1 MSLLKLLSKSIFG
14 FGGNK
19 PPCDT
24 LPKPPSSFHDTY
36 SIDGSPKVTVKST
49 NPVFKIPLPSRL
61 DEIDTNNTNKYRSTG
76 KKYYN

>member
-1 MSLLKLLSKSIFG
+1 MSLLTLLSKSIFG

-19 PPCDT
+19 PSFDI

-49 NPVFKIPLPSRL
+49 NPVFKVPQPSIL
-61 DEIDTNNTNKYRSTG
+61 DEIDTNNTNKYRSKG
-76 KKYYN
+76 KRYYQ